1 MKTVI
6 DKKTYNTETATLI
19 AEWNNEMCRND
30 LQAEEAL
37 YRTKKGQYFVCGS
50 GGELTTYDGSTEIRL
65 MSPEEAYD
73 WCKTCEINANIIK
86 ANFEI
91 EEG

>member
-6 DKKTYNTETATLI
+6 DKKTYNTETAVLI

-50 GGELTTYDGSTEIRL
+50 GGPLTIYDGSTEIRL
-65 MSPEEAYD
+65 TSPEGARS
-73 WCKTCEINANIIK
+73 WCEKCEIAADIIA
-86 ANFEI
+86 ANFKI